1 MMYFNVFQNHEK
13 GTMHNFYEKHV
24 LWATCDLVTWTFYHL
39 GSVQAKLESTSEED
53 IGWLSSHKSITVRP

>member
-1 MMYFNVFQNHEK
+1 MMYFRTMKKERCTINEK
-13 GTMHNFYEKHV
+13 NV

-53 IGWLSSHKSITVRP
+53 WLVAFAQKRHFPALIT

>member
-1 MMYFNVFQNHEK
+1 MMYFR
-13 GTMHNFYEKHV
+13 TMKKERCTIHEKHV